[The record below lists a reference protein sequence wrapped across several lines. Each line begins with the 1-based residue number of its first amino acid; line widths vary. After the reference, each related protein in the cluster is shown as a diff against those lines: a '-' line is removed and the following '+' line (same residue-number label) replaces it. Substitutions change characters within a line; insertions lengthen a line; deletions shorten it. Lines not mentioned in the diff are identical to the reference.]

1 MESGSLG
8 SVRGV
13 NKILYS
19 DPRFRRFWFWCEW
32 KYVELPVAPGMPPSS
47 RSLPTSGSGAGGNNR
62 KPQQPQLHQQLMQ
75 VTLESGIIGKSGLKV
90 ESMDVTKTAILLA
103 DGEAISTDV
112 INAADSLHVSDAGSE
127 SRRPRCWWINYS
139 IVGGQVSHPW

>member
-1 MESGSLG
+1 
-8 SVRGV
+8 
-13 NKILYS
+13 
-19 DPRFRRFWFWCEW
+19 
-32 KYVELPVAPGMPPSS
+32 MPPSS

-112 INAADSLHVSDAGSE
+112 INAADSLHSVVRSHILDSKKSFPQRSTGQSAIRFMLPEAVTQRDSILSTAVSDDVLMLSWKGNDK
-127 SRRPRCWWINYS
+127 RVLVPVDYDN
-139 IVGGQVSHPW
+139 